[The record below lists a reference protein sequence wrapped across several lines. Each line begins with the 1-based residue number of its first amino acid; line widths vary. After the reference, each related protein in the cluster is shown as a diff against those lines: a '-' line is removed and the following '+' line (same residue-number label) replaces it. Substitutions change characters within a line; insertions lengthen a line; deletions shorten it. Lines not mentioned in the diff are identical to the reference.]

1 MATLD
6 DDTMDV
12 IVGKKSAHDAW
23 SAILEQFSTDSRANI
38 MQLKT
43 DLQTIKKGADTIGIH
58 DVATVRENNVQPGR
72 VLRIRDEDS
81 TFIDVDPN
89 EETDDD
95 SDDEL
100 RHRLPDINSDTE
112 EDSSDDSY

>member
-1 MATLD
+1 MGTP
-6 DDTMDV
+6 V
-12 IVGKKSAHDAW
+12 IRDSEFRYFGS
-23 SAILEQFSTDSRANI
+23 SAISRYFGSSAI
-38 MQLKT
+38 S
-43 DLQTIKKGADTIGIH
+43 
-58 DVATVRENNVQPGR
+58 RYCGR

-112 EDSSDDSY
+112 EDSSDDSDYEP